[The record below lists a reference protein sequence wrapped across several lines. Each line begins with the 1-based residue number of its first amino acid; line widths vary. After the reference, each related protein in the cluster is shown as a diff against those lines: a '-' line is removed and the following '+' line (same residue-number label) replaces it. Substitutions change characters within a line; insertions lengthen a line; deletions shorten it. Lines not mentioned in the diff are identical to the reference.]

1 MATELLRIELQCNSD
16 LSELQYSTAIDLRVR
31 ISRAL
36 KRVSAGLGNGGT
48 VRNRATF
55 FSPAIPG
62 YRKVS
67 ALVVVSNSSS
77 NVFLRGSCWVSLS
90 CVSEVCA
97 NQSCAL
103 ADER

>member
-1 MATELLRIELQCNSD
+1 MRR
-16 LSELQYSTAIDLRVR
+16 ST
-31 ISRAL
+31 RAHKQSL

-48 VRNRATF
+48 VRNRA
-55 FSPAIPG
+55 AIPG

-77 NVFLRGSCWVSLS
+77 NVFLRGSSWVSLS